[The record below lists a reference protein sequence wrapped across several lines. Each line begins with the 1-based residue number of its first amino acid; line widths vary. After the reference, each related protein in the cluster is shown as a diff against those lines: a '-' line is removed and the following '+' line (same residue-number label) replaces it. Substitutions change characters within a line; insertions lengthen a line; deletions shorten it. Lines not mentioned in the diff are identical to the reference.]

1 MTGFLDPLDHL
12 RTTPF
17 VLKTWL
23 NTEVIMRKGKM
34 PPVPYG
40 GWVVSVCPD
49 WCPSALLRVPH
60 QPRNP
65 RITGLV
71 LTPNQK
77 ASGEATNV
85 LSLSG
90 ETKNHSAEPRVREG
104 MLRNFQVHK

>member
-1 MTGFLDPLDHL
+1 
-12 RTTPF
+12 
-17 VLKTWL
+17 
-23 NTEVIMRKGKM
+23 MRKGKM

-40 GWVVSVCPD
+40 GWVVSVWPD

-60 QPRNP
+60 QPGNP

-104 MLRNFQVHK
+104 MLRNFQVHIISDLEASTRAAMTCPFSTFPVQ